1 MKIDFSWSTAD
12 WMALIK
18 EFLQIIQ
25 NFFKEIGI
33 NIFSTDDGEGAS
45 EDASAENEGE

>member
-18 EFLQIIQ
+18 EFFEIIQ

-33 NIFSTDDGEGAS
+33 NLFSSADDKASGTDA
-45 EDASAENEGE
+45 

>member
-18 EFLQIIQ
+18 EFFEIIQ
-25 NFFKEIGI
+25 NFFQGISI
-33 NIFSTDDGEGAS
+33 NIFSSADDKATETEA
-45 EDASAENEGE
+45 